1 MDKQIYLQTREVEDK
16 HWWFVGRR
24 IIMKRVIESLNLP
37 QTTTILDVGCGTG
50 GNLALLSE
58 FGNVMGVELD
68 DIALEFACGR
78 HVGKVLK
85 GSLPDHMPFKT
96 QSFDLICILD
106 VLEHIEDDLS
116 SLRSL
121 KTLLTPKGYMLLTV
135 PAFPFLWSQHDTEH
149 HHKRRYRAAALERLI
164 QKAGLKIKHLTYYDT
179 WLFPVVVISRVVRRI
194 VPSKQ
199 VGADVQIPNCTV
211 NKLLQAVF
219 GSERHL
225 VNRMKMPFG
234 VSILAVLQK
243 G

>member
-1 MDKQIYLQTREVEDK
+1 MDKQIYLQTRDVEDK
-16 HWWFVGRR
+16 HWWFAGRR
-24 IIMKRVIESLNLP
+24 MIIKYVIESLNLLP
-37 QTTTILDVGCGTG
+37 TANILDVGCGTG
-50 GNLALLSE
+50 GNLTLLSE
-58 FGNVMGVELD
+58 FGDVTGVELD
-68 DIALEFACGR
+68 DIALELACSR

-85 GSLPDHMPFKT
+85 GSLPDRMPFKT
-96 QSFDLICILD
+96 QSFDLISILD

-149 HHKRRYRAAALERLI
+149 HHKRRYRATALERLI
-164 QKAGLKIKHLTYYDT
+164 RKAGLKIKHLTYYDT
-179 WLFPVVVISRVVRRI
+179 WLFPVVVISRILRRI

-199 VGADVQIPNCTV
+199 VGTDMQIPNYTV

>member
-16 HWWFVGRR
+16 HWWFAGRR
-24 IIMKRVIESLNLP
+24 MIIKHMIESLKLP
-37 QTTTILDVGCGTG
+37 QRSAILDVGCGTG

-68 DIALEFACGR
+68 DRALELACGR
-78 HVGKVLK
+78 RVGKVLK
-85 GSLPDHMPFKT
+85 GSLPDGMPFET
-96 QSFDLICILD
+96 QFFDLICILD

-135 PAFPFLWSQHDTEH
+135 PAFPFLWGQHDMEH
-149 HHKRRYRAAALERLI
+149 HHKRRYQATALQRII
-164 QKAGLKIKHLTYYDT
+164 QKAGLKIKHLTYYNT
-179 WLFPVVVISRVVRRI
+179 WLFPVVVISRILRQI